1 MSDELLDDT
10 AIAAADLAD
19 WRRIGNALHTR
30 FRTGDFATGLRL
42 VNQIGEAAEAANHHP
57 DLDLR
62 YPHLN
67 IRLSSHDKGGI
78 TDRDVAL
85 ARQISEFAAAAG
97 VKAEP
102 SAASVLEVVLDT
114 PDHDQ
119 VKPFWRAI
127 LGYGDNPRSADELL
141 DGAGSNPT
149 MWFQKSGADEPRQ
162 RFHID
167 IRVPADVVEQRVAEA
182 VAAGGTI
189 VHRAKTFIHLADA
202 EGNACCVCQ
211 C

>member
-1 MSDELLDDT
+1 
-10 AIAAADLAD
+10 
-19 WRRIGNALHTR
+19 
-30 FRTGDFATGLRL
+30 
-42 VNQIGEAAEAANHHP
+42 
-57 DLDLR
+57 
-62 YPHLN
+62 
-67 IRLSSHDKGGI
+67 
-78 TDRDVAL
+78 
-85 ARQISEFAAAAG
+85 